1 MTHPIRIIGTGLRPA
16 RWNVAMTAAL
26 AELHEKADIPDTLR
40 FHRYPR
46 CVLLG
51 RSQDAGRA
59 ANLVYCRSEGIDI
72 ARRVTG
78 GGAVFMC
85 PQVLAWD
92 VVIDRAAWAT
102 SLEAITPCIGEGIA
116 AGLSRLGVTARFRAP
131 NDVEVGG
138 RKVSGS
144 SGYAGRR
151 SAVLQGTI
159 LLTDE
164 VAVMGCALGLSES

>member
-1 MTHPIRIIGTGLRPA
+1 MTHPIRIIDTGLGPA

-26 AELHEKADIPDTLR
+26 AELHEKTEISDTLR

-59 ANLVYCRSEGIDI
+59 ANLVYCRSEGIDV

-92 VVIDRAAWAT
+92 VVVDRAAWAT
-102 SLEAITPCIGEGIA
+102 GLEAITRHIGDSIA
-116 AGLSRLGVTARFRAP
+116 AGL
-131 NDVEVGG
+131 
-138 RKVSGS
+138 
-144 SGYAGRR
+144 
-151 SAVLQGTI
+151 
-159 LLTDE
+159 
-164 VAVMGCALGLSES
+164 